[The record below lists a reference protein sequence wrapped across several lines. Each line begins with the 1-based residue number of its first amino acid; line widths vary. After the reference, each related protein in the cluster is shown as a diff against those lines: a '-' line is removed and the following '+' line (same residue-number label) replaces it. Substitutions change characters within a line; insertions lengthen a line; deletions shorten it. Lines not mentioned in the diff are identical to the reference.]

1 MVEMNSIQRGERIV
15 VSVGGSLIVPDAI
28 DTNFLSSFRNLIL
41 KKVSEGFSFSII
53 AGGGKLARRYQEAAE
68 AVLGDPFDKSFD
80 PEVLRTEGL
89 RAGLHREDL
98 DWLGIHAT
106 RLNGHLLRTLFREQ
120 AHHKLIK
127 DPTVADQATDSVL
140 IAAGWKPGWSTDYC
154 AVMAAKTL
162 GAKRL
167 VNLSNI
173 DYVYD
178 EDPHTHP
185 DAKPIE
191 KISWADFRKR
201 IPEEWDPGLSSPF
214 DPVAARE
221 AESLGLEVVV
231 MNGTKLEEFSNYL
244 DRKPFI
250 GTTIS

>member
-1 MVEMNSIQRGERIV
+1 MSASRERII
-15 VSVGGSLIVPDAI
+15 VSVGGSLIVPDQI
-28 DTNFLSSFRNLIL
+28 DTAFLSTFRKLIL
-41 KKVSEGFSFSII
+41 EKVSQGFSFSII
-53 AGGGKLARRYQEAAE
+53 AGGGKTARRYQDAGQE
-68 AVLGDPFDKSFD
+68 VRGDLPRD
-80 PEVLRTEGL
+80 
-89 RAGLHREDL
+89 DL

-106 RLNGHLLRTLFREQ
+106 RLNGHLLRTLFKEQ
-120 AHHKLIK
+120 AHHSLIK
-127 DPTVADQATDSVL
+127 DPTKTTASDPVL

-154 AVMAAKTL
+154 AVLAARTL

-178 EDPHTHP
+178 EDPRTNP
-185 DAKPIE
+185 NAQKIE
-191 KISWADFRKR
+191 KISWPDFRKR

-214 DPVAARE
+214 DPVAAKE
-221 AESLGLEVVV
+221 AEALGLEVVV

-244 DRKPFI
+244 DRKPFV